1 MKTINPQNNQR
12 VWGITSPRHVGVF
25 TLPEH
30 RLTQTRVNVGKLS
43 GPGDRVHFSK
53 RDSPGKRLSLSSG
66 RASHPPSR
74 AAFLRRPRKHRPP
87 RARCEEPAAAGRPG
101 RRHSGLGPFKE
112 HGAVVRQRPH
122 NKRLPPEGLAE
133 PCCPPPS
140 RGYPVTR
147 HRGPSPGRRPP
158 TRCPRRP
165 PPPSRP
171 PQGRTGARPGLG
183 SGRAFGPRAADR
195 TGLGGAGSRAPSL
208 PHRSPA
214 PAAAARS
221 ASRARYRLPGNRRAA
236 PSSAPCCSGGGRDAI
251 RPVAARDSPPP
262 RAGAAPGS
270 H

>member
-1 MKTINPQNNQR
+1 MRTINPQNNQR

-87 RARCEEPAAAGRPG
+87 RARCEEPAAAGPPG

-122 NKRLPPEGLAE
+122 NKQLPPEGLAE

-171 PQGRTGARPGLG
+171 ARRRGEREHVQGWEADGRSGPARRTGPGWAERGPGLHPYHTAHRRRRPLLAPRPARVTASPETG
-183 SGRAFGPRAADR
+183 GR
-195 TGLGGAGSRAPSL
+195 
-208 PHRSPA
+208 
-214 PAAAARS
+214 
-221 ASRARYRLPGNRRAA
+221 RRAA
-236 PSSAPCCSGGGRDAI
+236 PPAALEGGGTRYG
-251 RPVAARDSPPP
+251 P
-262 RAGAAPGS
+262 
-270 H
+270 